1 MPHGSPRRHSSPNVS
16 ESHVGG
22 CRVADISLKTEPI
35 TEMTFFVNG
44 GYGERVSARLEQ
56 ARRGGSEPRVME
68 QIAEIIKRYFADA
81 AQIKCGKG
89 FSC

>member
-1 MPHGSPRRHSSPNVS
+1 
-16 ESHVGG
+16 
-22 CRVADISLKTEPI
+22 
-35 TEMTFFVNG
+35 MTFFVNG